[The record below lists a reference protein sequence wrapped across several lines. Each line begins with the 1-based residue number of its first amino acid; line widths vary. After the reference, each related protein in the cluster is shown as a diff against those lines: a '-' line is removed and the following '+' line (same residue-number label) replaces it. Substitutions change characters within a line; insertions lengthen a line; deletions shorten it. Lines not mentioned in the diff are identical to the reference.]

1 MRYGRLASALSLCA
15 ALLAPPAADAAS
27 LSYGRCENCGGGA
40 AAFNMERPSDVV
52 GVVADG
58 QRKRVLNAL
67 GLVVVQNAR
76 DPRRVL
82 NQDPAYLFLASL
94 ADGRKAW
101 VLNVLQRHPE
111 PQASRAIRRYY

>member
-1 MRYGRLASALSLCA
+1 
-15 ALLAPPAADAAS
+15 
-27 LSYGRCENCGGGA
+27 
-40 AAFNMERPSDVV
+40 MERPSDVV
-52 GVVADG
+52 VVVADG

-76 DPRRVL
+76 DQRKVL
-82 NQDPAYLFLASL
+82 NLDPAYLFLASL